1 MHPILL
7 DFESR
12 SRADLKKVGGRK
24 YWEHPSSEAL
34 VVVWYDTMNGG
45 AGLWFPGQQWPHV
58 GRVLAAHNA
67 HGFDRFGAER
77 YGFGAADWV
86 DTSQLARKAGLPGG
100 LDALGQRWCGMPK
113 DKEASEF
120 TKSLSGVRRPV
131 AKLIRRADPLEIM
144 CPQCG
149 VMVGSPCVGPKGK
162 PRTPHKP
169 RTADARARNEYSA
182 GISADVWK
190 TMSDADKRTYGVM
203 PTLDAE
209 GFGRVVRYCMSDV
222 AIMVQAWPRLAYWL
236 QYDVEAERADRVIND
251 RGVCFDSVLAR
262 RLLVEDARCG
272 DEAVQRAAVALGWE
286 PGQVRAAAR
295 SVEQFCAVTGAEN
308 AQAATVETMDHPL
321 AGARQALASIASGK
335 LKAGLARV
343 HADGRLRDTLR
354 YCGAHTWRWSGKGMQ
369 LQNLPRPAKKFEDI
383 DDPSKV
389 TFPCVVVGKK
399 NGRDVWGVDVDA
411 LAEMAIAGRHCDEDE
426 IALLVRATICS
437 PAGWLLVAQDFSSI
451 EARATAWSAGDE
463 AALAVFRS
471 GKDPYKVAA
480 SAIFGVEYDAVTKPQ
495 RQVGKVAE
503 LACLAADT
511 RVLTERGWV
520 PIVDVQT
527 SDRVWDGVAW
537 VEHNG
542 VVAQGDRRTI
552 DVNGAYM
559 TPDHLVWHCG
569 WRPAHALTRREARHA
584 SSIEQKRQPRGVYW
598 GKVVPRRAPGVEP
611 VFDIAHAGPHN
622 RFTILTDAGP
632 LLVHNCGYQGGPGA
646 FTKMAATYRID
657 LSALDTQDIVNKWRE
672 LHSPIRSLWYACE
685 RAFRAAVDGKR
696 QTAGPCYF
704 VHADVDDAVACFLPS
719 GRPIVYHQPRVDEEG
734 NISYLGAEKGREHIY
749 GGKIV
754 ENLVQA
760 LCRDLMAEAVVRTEK
775 AGMPVVLTVHDELVC
790 EVPEAHAAAELERLH
805 SLMLASPAWAAGL
818 PVEASGWMGRRYR
831 K

>member
-34 VVVWYDTMNGG
+34 VVVWYDTRDGS
-45 AGLWFPGQQWPHV
+45 AGLWFPGQAWPHT

-77 YGFGAADWV
+77 YGFGAADWI

-131 AKLIRRADPLEIM
+131 AKLLRRSDPLEVP

-169 RTADARARNEYSA
+169 RSADARARDEYSA
-182 GISADVWK
+182 GISAAVWR
-190 TMSDADKRTYGVM
+190 TLDDADKRTYGVM

-209 GFGRVVRYCMSDV
+209 GFERVVRYCISDV
-222 AIMVQAWPRLAYWL
+222 QIMVQAWPRLAYWL

-251 RGVCFDSVLAR
+251 RGVCFDSALAR

-272 DEAVQRAAVALGWE
+272 DEAVQKAAAALGWE

-295 SVEQFCAVTGAEN
+295 SVEQFCAATGAEN
-308 AQAATVETMDHPL
+308 AQAATVEGMNHPL
-321 AGARQALASIASGK
+321 AGARQALASISGGK

-343 HADGRLRDTLR
+343 HADGRLRDTLK

-399 NGRDVWGVDVDA
+399 NGRDVWGVDVDR
-411 LAEMAIAGRHCDEDE
+411 LAEQAIAGRPCDEDE
-426 IALLVRATICS
+426 IALLVRATLCS
-437 PAGWLLVAQDFSSI
+437 PVGWLLVAQDFASI

-503 LACLAADT
+503 LAC
-511 RVLTERGWV
+511 
-520 PIVDVQT
+520 
-527 SDRVWDGVAW
+527 
-537 VEHNG
+537 
-542 VVAQGDRRTI
+542 
-552 DVNGAYM
+552 
-559 TPDHLVWHCG
+559 
-569 WRPAHALTRREARHA
+569 
-584 SSIEQKRQPRGVYW
+584 
-598 GKVVPRRAPGVEP
+598 
-611 VFDIAHAGPHN
+611 
-622 RFTILTDAGP
+622 
-632 LLVHNCGYQGGPGA
+632 GYQGGPGA

-657 LSALDTQDIVNKWRE
+657 LSSLDTQDIVNKWRE
-672 LHSPIRSLWYACE
+672 LHAPIRSLWFACE
-685 RAFRAAVDGKR
+685 RAFRAAIDGMR

-734 NISYLGAEKGREHIY
+734 HISYLGAEKGREHIY

-790 EVPEAHAAAELERLH
+790 EVPEAQAKAELERLH
-805 SLMLASPAWAAGL
+805 SLMLASPSWAAGL